1 MNDPDTLTRR
11 EILTKTGR
19 VALGTAL
26 GLAASF
32 PGCRG
37 SMDATKP
44 HGVSST
50 PQASDNETAQVKF
63 TDITREAN
71 LDFIQ
76 ANGTCERRYFVEQVA
91 AGAAL
96 FDANGDGFL
105 DIYFPQPK
113 PLGVCKSRYKE
124 PLHHRL
130 YINDGSGRFTL
141 KPDAFGGVETDYGIA
156 AAVGDYNN
164 DGHPD
169 LYVCCYGQNKLFR
182 NRGDG
187 TFEDVTAKAGV
198 GLKGFSTG
206 AVWFDYDGDG
216 FLDLFVCRYC
226 EWSVEGDNPCKGPD
240 GQPDVCMPTYY
251 QASTNVLYH
260 NNGNGTFTEV
270 TTEAGIGHEPRRSL
284 GVAAADFHG
293 DGRLDLFVA
302 NDIGPNFLFR
312 NLGNGKFEDVAA
324 QEGCALGGQK
334 PTGMANMGVAVGDYN
349 EDGFLD
355 ILVTTFAGETYP
367 LYRNEQGKFFTEV
380 SLPAGIAQATL
391 PYLGFGAGFFD
402 ARNLGRLDVFC
413 ANGHVNPFIE
423 RMEKTTTYKQRN
435 LLLLNDAAG
444 KFIEARAALPQDDV
458 RVHRGAC
465 FGDIN
470 NDGRI
475 DILVTASGD
484 RPTLLRND
492 STPANW
498 LLLKLINKQGC
509 STPIGTRCI
518 ATLQGKPRLRVVLG
532 GGSYGGESDHR
543 VHFGLGDATLLEKLE
558 VHWLSGTKQTF
569 TNVSANQ
576 LLFLT
581 EGQQLVESKKI

>member
-169 LYVCCYGQNKLFR
+169 LDR
-182 NRGDG
+182 
-187 TFEDVTAKAGV
+187 ASAP
-198 GLKGFSTG
+198 S
-206 AVWFDYDGDG
+206 
-216 FLDLFVCRYC
+216 
-226 EWSVEGDNPCKGPD
+226 SV
-240 GQPDVCMPTYY
+240 Y
-251 QASTNVLYH
+251 Q
-260 NNGNGTFTEV
+260 
-270 TTEAGIGHEPRRSL
+270 RWKR
-284 GVAAADFHG
+284 
-293 DGRLDLFVA
+293 
-302 NDIGPNFLFR
+302 
-312 NLGNGKFEDVAA
+312 
-324 QEGCALGGQK
+324 
-334 PTGMANMGVAVGDYN
+334 
-349 EDGFLD
+349 
-355 ILVTTFAGETYP
+355 P
-367 LYRNEQGKFFTEV
+367 LYTQ
-380 SLPAGIAQATL
+380 AGRFRWRRDGL
-391 PYLGFGAGFFD
+391 WH
-402 ARNLGRLDVFC
+402 RRCCRRL
-413 ANGHVNPFIE
+413 
-423 RMEKTTTYKQRN
+423 
-435 LLLLNDAAG
+435 
-444 KFIEARAALPQDDV
+444 
-458 RVHRGAC
+458 
-465 FGDIN
+465 
-470 NDGRI
+470 
-475 DILVTASGD
+475 
-484 RPTLLRND
+484 
-492 STPANW
+492 
-498 LLLKLINKQGC
+498 
-509 STPIGTRCI
+509 
-518 ATLQGKPRLRVVLG
+518 
-532 GGSYGGESDHR
+532 
-543 VHFGLGDATLLEKLE
+543 
-558 VHWLSGTKQTF
+558 
-569 TNVSANQ
+569 
-576 LLFLT
+576 
-581 EGQQLVESKKI
+581 